1 MGAVAAY
8 TYGEHTVVFVGT
20 RSGQLK
26 KVGRE
31 DRRMDE
37 RKLLVDV
44 ADGEILAAVLCLK
57 LSLDLSCAAFLAFH
71 RNGCRVFESW
81 CLLC

>member
-44 ADGEILAAVLCLK
+44 ADGEILGCSFVFEIVVGFVLC
-57 LSLDLSCAAFLAFH
+57 CFLGF
-71 RNGCRVFESW
+71 S
-81 CLLC
+81 